1 MSILSH
7 SQAGQKQ
14 GAGADRSVQAGR
26 SFRDYLFTRE
36 STAMPN
42 QGIVRFGAELQKR
55 RKEHRIKGVD
65 FAESIGISQGELSR
79 WERGVSRGGEG
90 LAELPDGRFLRAIS
104 ESLGWPL
111 NEMMRIVN
119 RGRDMQE
126 RDLQD
131 PNPQGRDP
139 LVASADEAAELR
151 DHGILYAAGYSEL
164 SSEMKLSVLAVI
176 EALHKQ
182 DRERR
187 GE

>member
-1 MSILSH
+1 MCILSH
-7 SQAGQKQ
+7 SQAGHKQ
-14 GAGADRSVQAGR
+14 GTGADL

-36 STAMPN
+36 LNAMPN
-42 QGIVRFGAELQKR
+42 QGVVRFGAELQKR
-55 RKEHRIKGVD
+55 RKERRIKGVD

-90 LAELPDGRFLRAIS
+90 LSELPDGRFLRAIS
-104 ESLGWPL
+104 ESLEWPL

-164 SSEMKLSVLAVI
+164 SSEMKLSVLAVV

>member
-1 MSILSH
+1 MCILSH
-7 SQAGQKQ
+7 SQAGHKQ
-14 GAGADRSVQAGR
+14 GTGAAR
-26 SFRDYLFTRE
+26 SFQDYLFTRE
-36 STAMPN
+36 LNAMPN
-42 QGIVRFGAELQKR
+42 QGVVRFGAELQKR
-55 RKEHRIKGVD
+55 RKERRIKGVD

-104 ESLGWPL
+104 ESLDWPL

-164 SSEMKLSVLAVI
+164 SSEMKLSVLAVV